1 MSFASLRIEGGLLSA
16 ELLDRLEA
24 LPGQRPAD
32 FGLPAHVSV
41 KDEIA
46 RAWVQAQALW
56 RGFQRRLAALPAGAA
71 ATRETRQHWVL
82 PLLGLLGWRL
92 EFQPQGVELDG
103 RHFALSH
110 RDAATGVVVHVL
122 GWHEAAGLDRRP
134 GKAGTASVNASRS
147 LSGGRSARPA
157 AGSATATPR
166 LSAHALVQDY
176 LHQSDTLYA
185 LVSNGRVLR
194 LLRDS
199 TRLAQLCCVEFDL
212 ECLFSEALFA
222 DFALLVRLLHVSRFP
237 ARSDAAAACWLERWH
252 QDSLEADSRI
262 RAGLARAVEQALLA
276 LANGFIRHPA
286 NGALQRV
293 LEGGGTN
300 QASEAATDA
309 DADVRADAYFGALL
323 RLIYRLLFLLVV
335 EERGLVFPAGAPA
348 QGRALYECCYGL
360 QRLRRLAERPPP
372 GSERHGDLWPALLFT
387 FSLFEAGGP
396 GAALGLTP
404 LAGGLFAQQ
413 ALGDLAGCRL
423 DNATLLAALCALGQY
438 TPPEGGRPR
447 RVNYAALNVEELGSV
462 YEGLLDYRP
471 ALLWQGAEP
480 AFELRRGQ
488 ARARSGAHYTP
499 QSLVQP
505 LLQHALAPLLATCER
520 APDPCAALLT
530 LRVVDVACGSGHLLL
545 AAARRIAQALATA
558 RSGEAQPSPTAWRTA
573 LRDVIRH
580 CIHGVDLNPL
590 AVELCKVA
598 LWLEAHLPGEP
609 LSFLDHHIKQGNAIV
624 GTARLE
630 DIARRSIPSEAFTA
644 QAGDDKA
651 VAAALRRRNQAGR
664 AGQGSPCFNAPVER
678 GLQSALRDWRAFE
691 TMPEHT
697 PQDLKAKQ
705 DKFLELS
712 QSPAVQALRQLADIP
727 AAQFYLPKRSD
738 TAHQLVTACEFD
750 RCWRGDP
757 VLPVA
762 AFERASAVARKQSIF
777 HWFLEF
783 PEVLAQGGFDCVLAN
798 LPYLGGTFIS
808 GVHGREFCNYA
819 AWEYAPT
826 GLSEMVV
833 FFMRRMYA
841 LLKSG
846 GSLAL
851 VATNSIREGNIRRD
865 GLEFLLSKGAQIAFA
880 VRSVKWPGSANVRV
894 SLLALRKGV
903 ALEKAILDGKPVSRI
918 NAFLEEGDSKVLLPK
933 PLPENRKWMFEGSK
947 WVGDGFLLNESQAAD
962 LLRRGPSCRRVLLPL
977 LHGEEVNQSPA
988 QRPGRHVI
996 YMADEPLS
1004 EVRQY
1009 PAALEWLITHVK
1021 PYRDAHA
1028 EAPLRE
1034 KWWQF
1039 KRPTVEL
1046 YARLAGLSRCFVATA
1061 TTKYLN
1067 FSAVPAAMVFAHTLK
1082 VLATDRWDI
1091 YAVLQST
1098 LHEVWARKYSGTFAQ
1113 ELRYSSTQAF
1123 ETFVLPGNLWRVPD
1137 AELAALGEHYHEHRR
1152 RLMLRLNVG
1161 LTGIYNFFHD
1171 PSLGAEKLAAARN
1184 LKMQAAR
1191 AALED
1196 LRVLRRLQVS
1206 LDIAV
1211 SHAYGWRDLDLNH
1224 GFVDVE
1230 SRPEHDRLRFTL
1242 GDAARHEVLRRLLEL
1257 NLSR

>member
-16 ELLDRLEA
+16 ELLAQLEA

-92 EFQPQGVELDG
+92 EFQAQGVELDG
-103 RHFALSH
+103 RRFALSH
-110 RDAATGVVVHVL
+110 RDATTGGVVHVL

-134 GKAGTASVNASRS
+134 GKAGVGG
-147 LSGGRSARPA
+147 LSAAPSARPP

-212 ECLFSEALFA
+212 ERLFGEALFA

-237 ARSDAAAACWLERWH
+237 RRFDAAAACWLERWH

-276 LANGFIRHPA
+276 LANGFIGHPA
-286 NGALQRV
+286 NGALRRV

-309 DADVRADAYFGALL
+309 DVDADVRADAYFGALL

-372 GSERHGDLWPALLFT
+372 GSERHGDLWSALLFT

-396 GAALGLTP
+396 GATLGLAP
-404 LAGGLFAQQ
+404 LAGDLFAPQ
-413 ALGDLAGCRL
+413 ALGDLAGCCL
-423 DNATLLAALCALGQY
+423 DNATLLAALRALGQY

-480 AFELRRGQ
+480 TFELRRGQ
-488 ARARSGAHYTP
+488 ARAHSGAHYTP

-505 LLQHALAPLLATCER
+505 LLQHALAPLLAACER
-520 APDPCAALLT
+520 APDPCAALLA

-598 LWLEAHLPGEP
+598 LWLEAHVPGEP
-609 LSFLDHHIKQGNAIV
+609 LGFLDHHIKQGNAIV

-630 DIARRSIPSEAFTA
+630 DVGRRSIPTEAFTA
-644 QAGDDKA
+644 LPGDDKA
-651 VAAALRRRNQAGR
+651 LTAALRRRNQAER
-664 AGQGSPCFNAPVER
+664 AGQGSLCFSAVAER
-678 GLQSALRDWRAFE
+678 GLESALQQWRAFE
-691 TMPEHT
+691 TLPEHT
-697 PQDLKAKQ
+697 PQDLLVKQ
-705 DKFLELS
+705 AKFLELS
-712 QSPAVQALRQLADIP
+712 QSPAVQALRQWVDIP
-727 AAQFYLPKRSD
+727 VAQFYVPKRAG
-738 TAHQLVTACEFD
+738 TADQFVTA
-750 RCWRGDP
+750 G
-757 VLPVA
+757 
-762 AFERASAVARKQSIF
+762 AFERCWQGERPLPHAALESASAVAREQSIF

-783 PEVLAQGGFDCVLAN
+783 PETLARGGFDCVLAN
-798 LPYLGGTFIS
+798 PPYLGGTFIS
-808 GVHGREFCNYA
+808 GVHGREFCNYV

-851 VATNSIREGNIRRD
+851 IATNSIREGNVRRD
-865 GLEFLLSKGAQIAFA
+865 GLEYLLREGARIAFA
-880 VRSVKWPGSANVRV
+880 VRGVKWPGSANVRV

-903 ALEKAILDGKPVSRI
+903 GFEKAILDGKPVSHI
-918 NAFLEEGDSKVLLPK
+918 NAFLEEGDSGVLLPK
-933 PLPENRKWMFEGSK
+933 PLAANRKWMFEGSK
-947 WVGDGFLLNESQAAD
+947 WVGDGFLLSESQAAD
-962 LLRRGPSCRRVLLPL
+962 LIRRDPGCSQVLLPL

-996 YMADEPLS
+996 YMADRPLS
-1004 EVRQY
+1004 EAQQY
-1009 PAALEWLITHVK
+1009 RAALEWLKARVK
-1021 PYRDAHA
+1021 PYRDIHA

-1046 YARLAGLSRCFVATA
+1046 YARLAGLPGCFVATA

-1067 FSAVPAAMVFAHTLK
+1067 FSAVPAALVFAHTLK
-1082 VLATDRWDI
+1082 VLATDRWDV

-1113 ELRYSSTQAF
+1113 ELRYSSTKAF
-1123 ETFVLPGNLWRVPD
+1123 ETFVLPGDLWRVPD

-1152 RLMLRLNVG
+1152 RLMLCLNVG

-1171 PSLGAEKLAAARN
+1171 PSLSVEKLAAVCH
-1184 LKMQAAR
+1184 LKMHAAR
-1191 AALED
+1191 AALDD
-1196 LRVLRRLQVS
+1196 LKALRRLHVS

-1211 SHAYGWRDLDLNH
+1211 RNAYGWRDLDLNH
-1224 GFVDVE
+1224 GFIEVE

-1242 GDAARHEVLRRLLEL
+1242 GDAARREVLRRLLAL